1 MPAGVSKRWQRNA
14 RDGGRGIKRD
24 EGGREERGGEERER
38 ENGVTK
44 QACRQRVSAT
54 SQLEVVLLSVVQLFA
69 KI

>member
-1 MPAGVSKRWQRNA
+1 MRGTGERKKR
-14 RDGGRGIKRD
+14 
-24 EGGREERGGEERER
+24 GREGEKRERER